1 MNVSCHGLAARLPAH
16 VGPPGPDAAASGREE
31 PPDVADDSTFTPETL
46 AVHAGQEPDPT
57 TNSRA
62 VPIYQTTSYVFDD
75 TDHAA
80 DLFAL
85 KVPGNIY
92 TRIMNPTQSVFEAR
106 VAALEGGAAALATA
120 SGSSAITYAVLNLT
134 YAGDNI
140 VALSTLYGGTYAL
153 FAHTL
158 PQFGVE
164 VRFVD
169 PDKPEQLA
177 ELVDDRT
184 KLVFA
189 ETVGNP
195 KINVVDVAAWADA
208 AHSFGLPLVV
218 DNTAPTPYLARVF
231 DHGADVSVHSATKYI
246 GGHGTSIGGVIVDA
260 GTFDWTAHAERFP
273 GLTAPDPAYHGVV
286 WTEAVGNLAYII
298 RARTVL
304 LRNTGA
310 AISPFNSFL
319 FLQGLETLHL
329 RMQRHS
335 ENALAVAQYLQSHD
349 AVTWVNYPGLESSPY
364 KATADK
370 IFTGQG
376 YGGLVSFGVKTG
388 REGGRTFVDSLELF
402 SHLANIGDAKSLAIH
417 NATTTHSQLTT
428 DELVDAGVAEDLV
441 RLSVGIEGIDDLLA
455 DLDQAL
461 TKAAQVS

>member
-1 MNVSCHGLAARLPAH
+1 MSQNPTTKH
-16 VGPPGPDAAASGREE
+16 PD
-31 PPDVADDSTFTPETL
+31 TL
-46 AVHAGQEPDPT
+46 TVHAGQEEADPA
-57 TNSRA
+57 TNARA

-75 TDHAA
+75 TQHAA

-106 VAALEGGAAALATA
+106 VNALEGGVGALATA
-120 SGSSAITYAVLNLT
+120 SGSAAVTYAVLNLT

-158 PQFGVE
+158 PQYGIE

-169 PDKPEQLA
+169 PGKPEELA
-177 ELVDDRT
+177 AQVDEKT
-184 KLVFA
+184 KLVFG
-189 ETVGNP
+189 ETIGNP
-195 KINVVDVAAWADA
+195 AINVIDLDAWGEA
-208 AHSFGLPLVV
+208 AHTLGLPFIV
-218 DNTAPTPYLARVF
+218 DATVTTPILAQVF
-231 DHGADVSVHSATKYI
+231 EHNVDIAVHSATKYI
-246 GGHGTSIGGVIVDA
+246 GGHGTSVGGILVDS
-260 GTFDWTAHAERFP
+260 GKFDWAAHADRFP
-273 GLTAPDPAYHGVV
+273 GLTAPDSAYHGVV
-286 WTEAVGNLAYII
+286 WTDAAGPAAYII

-310 AISPFNSFL
+310 AISPFNSWL

-329 RMQRHS
+329 RIERHS
-335 ENALAVAQYLQSHD
+335 SNALAVANYLEGHD
-349 AVTWVNYPGLESSPY
+349 KVAWVNYPGLESSPF
-364 KATADK
+364 KAIADRT
-370 IFTGQG
+370 FTGRG
-376 YGGLVSFGVKTG
+376 YGGILAFGLKAG
-388 REGGRTFVDSLELF
+388 RDAGSKFIESLELF

-428 DELVDAGVAEDLV
+428 DELVAAGVAPEMV
-441 RLSVGIEGIDDLLA
+441 RLSVGIEYIDDLIA

-461 TKAAQVS
+461 AGI